1 LAADVT
7 RESNPDSRGAGS
19 SFLDGSAR
27 LSQLAAALWCLGV
40 AMETAGRIAQ
50 SGAVALWINR
60 ALGGLFVYL
69 GIRIALFQA
78 KSW

>member
-19 SFLDGSAR
+19 SFLDDSAR

-40 AMETAGRIAQ
+40 AVETAGRIAQ
-50 SGAVALWINR
+50 SAGVARWINR
-60 ALGGLFVYL
+60 ALGGLFIHL
-69 GIRIALFQA
+69 GLRIALFQA
-78 KSW
+78 RSL